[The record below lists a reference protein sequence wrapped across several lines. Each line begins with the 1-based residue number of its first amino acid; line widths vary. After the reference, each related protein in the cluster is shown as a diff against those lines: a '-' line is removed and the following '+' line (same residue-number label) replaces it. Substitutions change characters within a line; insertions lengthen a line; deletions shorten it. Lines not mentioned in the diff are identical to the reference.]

1 MIKVSI
7 MVKKSL
13 LSLAI
18 GGFGIG
24 MTEFVIMGLLPN
36 VAQNLSITI
45 PEAGY
50 LISSYAL
57 GVVVGAPI
65 LAGSTSKYSP
75 KTVLMALMLMFT
87 VFNGISALAPNF
99 YLLMVARF
107 LSGLPHG
114 AFFGVGAVVAS
125 RLADKGKMAQAVA
138 TMITGLTLANVFG
151 VPVGTYLGHTYSWR
165 LSFALISLIGLV
177 TVFCIKLWIPE
188 IPGNAEASLRNDLK
202 IFKNPNLWLSICI
215 TSIGFGGFFAWM
227 SYIAPL
233 LTKEAGFA
241 SSSIPLMMTVAGLG
255 MTCGNILGGKLADRF
270 SPVKSIIIIML
281 IMTGLLILNGFMT
294 SSPALIVVLT
304 FLTGVCALA
313 MGAPLQMLLI
323 FNSKGAEI
331 LGSALGQTS
340 FNIGN
345 ALGAYLGGIPLAL
358 GYSYSS
364 PQFVGSMMSFAG
376 AAIALIL
383 FLRTKHESFDG
394 VEVPVGH

>member
-1 MIKVSI
+1 MIKR
-7 MVKKSL
+7 SL
-13 LSLAI
+13 LALAI

-24 MTEFVIMGLLPN
+24 MTEFVIMGLLPD
-36 VAQNLSITI
+36 VAQNLQISI

-50 LISSYAL
+50 LISAYAL

-75 KTVLMALMLMFT
+75 KAVLMSLMLMFT
-87 VFNGISALAPNF
+87 VFNGLSALAPNY
-99 YLLMVARF
+99 YLLMFARF
-107 LSGLPHG
+107 CSGLPHG

-125 RLADKGKMAQAVA
+125 RLAEKGKMAQAVA

-165 LSFALISLIGLV
+165 LSFALIALIGLV
-177 TVFCIKLWIPE
+177 TAFCIKLWIPE
-188 IPGNAEASLRNDLK
+188 IPGNKEASLKADLK
-202 IFKNPNLWLSICI
+202 IFKKPNLWLSICI

-233 LTKEAGFA
+233 LTREAGFA
-241 SSSIPLMMTVAGLG
+241 STSIPLMMTVAGLG

-270 SPVKSIIIIML
+270 SPVKAIIVTML
-281 IMTGLLILNGFMT
+281 IMTVLLIINGVVT

-323 FNSKGAEI
+323 YNSKGAEI

-358 GYSYSS
+358 GYSYST
-364 PQFVGSMMSFAG
+364 PQFVGSLMSLMGAG
-376 AAIALIL
+376 MAFVL
-383 FLRTKHESFDG
+383 FNRTKGEKF
-394 VEVPVGH
+394 EVAETPLGH